1 MFVFWFN
8 TFFIDMHLL
17 QQSNTTPR
25 DRPSSHHKNTANNVG
40 NSDHRNPSTS
50 SEAGTSAVTSH
61 GHGSHRSSKGHH
73 RQRSD
78 TPGAPGGRSSKSH
91 HPSHYQR
98 AMSPSTSKSVC
109 VYSLVCPVMH
119 FCVPYLSTLP
129 LHVPLQCAVI
139 LFIIMTSVVLPV

>member
-25 DRPSSHHKNTANNVG
+25 DRPSSHHKNTSNNVG

-50 SEAGTSAVTSH
+50 SEAGTSAVTPH
-61 GHGSHRSSKGHH
+61 GHGSHRSKGHH

-91 HPSHYQR
+91 HPSQYQR

-109 VYSLVCPVMH
+109 VYPLVCPVMH

-129 LHVPLQCAVI
+129 LHVPLQCAVV